1 MNKETL
7 QKWSNFIWYQDN
19 FIGLCLLPFSMIFND
34 IARFRRYL
42 YRIGLLKKHK
52 LSVPVIIVG
61 NITVGGTGK
70 TPLTIYIVGQLKQL
84 GYKPGVIA
92 RGYGG
97 ESEQWPKMVF
107 KDCNPAEV
115 GDEPLVIARHNECP
129 IAVGP
134 DRVAT
139 AKLLL
144 EQTDCNVIISD
155 DGLQHYRLERDIE
168 IIVIDGER
176 RFGNGYSLPSG
187 PLREAVSRIREVDF
201 LVCNGGNVEED
212 EFPMVVQ
219 GQKAINLLSG
229 EQQPLNY
236 FKNKSCYAVAGIG
249 NPQRFFSLLDDAGI
263 SYQRHVFSD
272 HHDFTQEDLRF
283 EGTGEIL
290 MTEKDSVKCAAF
302 AQKNYW
308 HIPVTA
314 SLPGVFTEKLV
325 NKLEEKMHG

>member
-7 QKWSNFIWYQDN
+7 QKWANFIWYQDN

-34 IARFRRYL
+34 IVRFRRYL

-52 LSVPVIIVG
+52 LSVPIIIVG

-70 TPLTIYIVGQLKQL
+70 TPLTIYIIEQLKQL
-84 GYKPGVIA
+84 GYRPGVIA
-92 RGYGG
+92 RGYCG
-97 ESEQWPKMVF
+97 ESEQWPQMVG
-107 KDCNPAEV
+107 KDSNPEVV
-115 GDEPLVIARHNECP
+115 GDEPLVIARHSECP

-134 DRVAT
+134 DRVAA

-144 EQTDCNVIISD
+144 QQTDCNVIISD

-168 IIVIDGER
+168 IIVVDGER

-201 LVCNGGNVEED
+201 LVCNGGNAEED

-219 GQKAINLLSG
+219 GNKAINLLSG
-229 EQQPLNY
+229 EQQSLDY
-236 FKNKSCYAVAGIG
+236 FKNKKCHAVAGIG
-249 NPQRFFSLLDDAGI
+249 NPQRFFSLLDDADI
-263 SYQRHVFSD
+263 SCRQHVFAD
-272 HHDFTQEDLRF
+272 HHDFAREDLSF
-283 EGTGEIL
+283 EDSSEIL

-302 AQKNYW
+302 VQKNYW

-314 SLPGVFTEKLV
+314 SLPEVFTEKLV
-325 NKLEEKMHG
+325 NRLEEKLHG

>member
-7 QKWSNFIWYQDN
+7 QKWSNFVWYQDN
-19 FIGLCLLPFSMIFND
+19 FIGLCLLPFSMVFND
-34 IARFRRYL
+34 IVRFRRYL
-42 YRIGLLKKHK
+42 YRMGLLKKHK

-70 TPLTIYIVGQLKQL
+70 TPLTIYIVEQFKRL
-84 GYKPGVIA
+84 GYIPGVIA

-97 ESEQWPKMVF
+97 ESEQWPIMVF
-107 KDCNPAEV
+107 KDSNPTVV
-115 GDEPLVIARHNECP
+115 GDEPLVIARHSECP

-134 DRVAT
+134 DRIAN

-144 EQTDCNVIISD
+144 EKTDCNVIISD

-187 PLREAVSRIREVDF
+187 PLREAISRIREVDF
-201 LVCNGGNVEED
+201 LVCNGGNAESD
-212 EFPMVVQ
+212 EYLMVVQ
-219 GQKAINLLSG
+219 GAKAINLLSG
-229 EQQPLNY
+229 DQQPLSY
-236 FKNKSCYAVAGIG
+236 FENKACHAMAGIG
-249 NPQRFFSLLDDAGI
+249 NPRRFFSLLDDAGI

-272 HHDFTQEDLRF
+272 HHDFTQEDFHF
-283 EGTGEIL
+283 ENSSEIL
-290 MTEKDSVKCAAF
+290 MTEKDAVKCVAF

-308 HIPVTA
+308 YIPVNAT
-314 SLPGVFTEKLV
+314 LPKKFTENLV
-325 NKLEEKMHG
+325 QKLEEKMHG